1 MEGSLVTLNPV
12 DIGLLLPGAVAV
24 CLLAVSALVSGAETS
39 FFSLTP
45 HDIRDIKAHPEKSS
59 NDAILRL
66 LGDVDQLLATILVV
80 NNLVNICIVILAAR
94 IINLLFTFG
103 SAGMRF
109 LFESVIATFLL
120 LLFGEIIPKV
130 FAQSRP
136 LRFARTVA
144 RPILLMRWLMRPFAY
159 ILIRTSSTI
168 SEHAVRRNEISLDEL
183 ADAVDMTQSSSPE
196 EHVMLS
202 GIVNFVNTEV
212 QEIMKPRVDI
222 TVLNITDDYETVK
235 KTIIESGFSRIPVYE
250 DDIDNIKGTL
260 YVKDL
265 LPYINHGSEFGWQQ
279 LVRKPYFV
287 PEHKKINDLL
297 ADFQSNKIHMAI
309 VVDEYGSTLGLVSL
323 EDIIEE
329 IVGEISDESDADE
342 SFFTR
347 LDEKC
352 FIFDGKSHL
361 GDFERVLGLDEEIF
375 NDVKGEAETLAGLM
389 LELKR
394 DFPRKGDVFTSHDI
408 RFTVQEMDGHRIDKI
423 RVDLLA

>member
-144 RPILLMRWLMRPFAY
+144 R
-159 ILIRTSSTI
+159 
-168 SEHAVRRNEISLDEL
+168 
-183 ADAVDMTQSSSPE
+183 
-196 EHVMLS
+196 LS
-202 GIVNFVNTEV
+202 
-212 QEIMKPRVDI
+212 
-222 TVLNITDDYETVK
+222 
-235 KTIIESGFSRIPVYE
+235 
-250 DDIDNIKGTL
+250 
-260 YVKDL
+260 
-265 LPYINHGSEFGWQQ
+265 
-279 LVRKPYFV
+279 
-287 PEHKKINDLL
+287 
-297 ADFQSNKIHMAI
+297 
-309 VVDEYGSTLGLVSL
+309 LGLV
-323 EDIIEE
+323 
-329 IVGEISDESDADE
+329 
-342 SFFTR
+342 
-347 LDEKC
+347 
-352 FIFDGKSHL
+352 
-361 GDFERVLGLDEEIF
+361 GL
-375 NDVKGEAETLAGLM
+375 
-389 LELKR
+389 
-394 DFPRKGDVFTSHDI
+394 SHDDGCDLQEVWNAD
-408 RFTVQEMDGHRIDKI
+408 VQFWTIFVRAKW
-423 RVDLLA
+423 LLPNTG

>member
-168 SEHAVRRNEISLDEL
+168 SEHAARQRDFARRAGRRRRHDRHRLGRGAQHALGHRQVRQHRGAGRSC
-183 ADAVDMTQSSSPE
+183 V
-196 EHVMLS
+196 
-202 GIVNFVNTEV
+202 
-212 QEIMKPRVDI
+212 PRVDVVAVGI
-222 TVLNITDDYETVK
+222 GDNYLSVRIASSLRASRAFRSTTKIW
-235 KTIIESGFSRIPVYE
+235 TISRESSTSRICCPTSTTATNLAGNNCCEKPISCPNTRRSTTCWKSFSRTRYTWPSWST
-250 DDIDNIKGTL
+250 NT
-260 YVKDL
+260 
-265 LPYINHGSEFGWQQ
+265 
-279 LVRKPYFV
+279 VRRWASSRS
-287 PEHKKINDLL
+287 KIFSKRSS
-297 ADFQSNKIHMAI
+297 ARFR
-309 VVDEYGSTLGLVSL
+309 T
-323 EDIIEE
+323 
-329 IVGEISDESDADE
+329 SDAVE
-342 SFFTR
+342 SAYTK
-347 LDEKC
+347 LDDRNYL
-352 FIFDGKSHL
+352 FDGKTHI
-361 GDFERVLGLDEEIF
+361 GDFERILQLPENTF
-375 NDVKGEAETLAGLM
+375 ADVKGEAETLAGLM
-389 LELKR
+389 LEIKR
-394 DFPRKGDVFTSHDI
+394 DFLKKGDVVTTHDL
-408 RFTVQEMDGHRIDKI
+408 RFTAPRSKADASTKVQVTLPE
-423 RVDLLA
+423 